1 MIQSRTTTTDT
12 LTRAYPNYNR
22 GAREFPAPAWCSLFK
37 KRNRL
42 DKPRRIVGKGNAG
55 VKTMPTF
62 SSSTRTEGLP
72 YIRIKYV
79 YRVFEDSVATGRQG
93 RVLDRML
100 RRCGISLLRFGDGE
114 AASLQ
119 KENLFLRH
127 HEALPRCTAY
137 IAAVFAFGALRP
149 RDDLRRPE
157 SVWTISAA
165 NR

>member
-1 MIQSRTTTTDT
+1 M
-12 LTRAYPNYNR
+12 
-22 GAREFPAPAWCSLFK
+22 
-37 KRNRL
+37 
-42 DKPRRIVGKGNAG
+42 
-55 VKTMPTF
+55 
-62 SSSTRTEGLP
+62 
-72 YIRIKYV
+72 YV

-93 RVLDRML
+93 RVLDQML

-127 HEALPRCTAY
+127 QEAAPACTAYKY